1 MRTIRAL
8 SALTLLAISAWPTP
22 ATGAAPAGGGPDV
35 EVLENELYR
44 LEFDSA
50 HGRLLRFLDKAGG
63 VDLRPPEALAG
74 NFRLIV
80 PVPDEPRN
88 FVEGRDQPLSQV
100 RRGQDSLVLVWNGP
114 LTDAGGR
121 RHDLDVTMT
130 VSLEQEAAVFRLAL
144 VNRGEHRV
152 QEAWYPR
159 IGGLLNFGPS
169 DASAPLTLQ
178 PPPHTGK
185 RFSRPFGEYLV
196 PYPTQNMGFV
206 NLQNPA
212 TGRSMYLGAHDPEAR
227 FRCFCFQEVGTGPD
241 SDVCAG
247 LIHYPFVAPD
257 ETFVGAPLVV
267 RFHAGDWVSAG
278 RTIYRP
284 WFIRQFGLMKPA
296 DDWIRRES
304 FYQMIMIM
312 LPEGNV
318 NYICRQIPDLA
329 RDGLKYGIRSLQIA
343 GWQCGGHDNGY
354 PYYEPDPRLGTWGD
368 LREAVRQCHEM
379 GVKVYFFVNIHVQNV
394 DTVWYRRELKDYDF
408 EMVSGHPAWLAGWGM
423 GTLASRMGLTT
434 PLMTFADPSFPG
446 LAEPQLAYFRRL
458 AEIGA
463 DGIHIDKN
471 FPSAINLNPRVVMS
485 PDRSPWEGTIRLI
498 ERIAREC
505 RAIHPDFRISSETNW
520 DRFLSFGAATWWAGN
535 MSVARRVFP
544 ELAETVGL
552 YQPYDY
558 IGVNDAVRQG
568 WVVMVSPFHFNRSMD
583 CEPWRGLAGYIRDVK
598 RIRDELAD
606 DVFLGEMLEPG
617 EAVFGEEPL
626 PAGLEHA
633 VYRNLDNGR
642 RACVLTNRAAAPL
655 SATLK
660 AFGDRRGRAVR
671 IWRPGGDPVRADL
684 PATITVES
692 ERLVFVVED

>member
-1 MRTIRAL
+1 M
-8 SALTLLAISAWPTP
+8 LLMLWVLWPPVVQAAATDGP
-22 ATGAAPAGGGPDV
+22 AV
-35 EVLENELYR
+35 EVLENDLYR

-50 HGRLLRFLDKAGG
+50 HGRLLRLLDKAGG
-63 VDLRPPEALAG
+63 VDLKPPAPLAG
-74 NFRLIV
+74 SFRLVV
-80 PVPDEPRN
+80 PQPDGAGS
-88 FVEGRDQPLSQV
+88 FVEGREQALSQI
-100 RRGQDSLVLVWNGP
+100 RRGEGSLVLVWNGP

-121 RHDLDVTMT
+121 WHDLDATMT
-130 VSLEQEAAVFRLAL
+130 VSLEQEAVVFRMAL
-144 VNRGEHRV
+144 VNRGPQKV
-152 QEAWYPR
+152 QEVWYPQ
-159 IGGLLNFGPS
+159 IGGLLGLASP
-169 DASAPLTLQ
+169 DASAPLTLE

-196 PYPTQNMGFV
+196 PYPTQNMAFV
-206 NLQNPA
+206 NLQNPD
-212 TGRSMYLGAHDPEAR
+212 TGRSIYLGAHDPEAR
-227 FRCFCFQEVGTGPD
+227 FKCFCFREAGTGAD
-241 SDVCAG
+241 SEVFAG

-318 NYICRQIPDLA
+318 NYTIRQIPELA
-329 RDGLKYGIRSLQIA
+329 RDGLKYGVRSLQIA

-354 PYYEPDPRLGTWGD
+354 PYYEPDPRLGTWDD
-368 LREAVRQCHEM
+368 LREAIRQCHEM
-379 GVKVYFFVNIHVQNV
+379 GVKVYFFVNIHVQNL
-394 DTVWYRRELKDYDF
+394 DTAWYRRELRDYDF
-408 EMVSGHPAWLAGWGM
+408 EMISGHPVWVAGWGM

-471 FPSAINLNPRVVMS
+471 FPSAINFNPRVVMS

-498 ERIAREC
+498 ERIHREC
-505 RAIHPDFRISSETNW
+505 RAIHPEFRISSETNW
-520 DRFLSFGAATWWAGN
+520 DRFLSYGAATWWAGN
-535 MSVARRVFP
+535 MSMARKVFP

-552 YQPYDY
+552 YQPYDS
-558 IGVNDAVRQG
+558 IAVNDAVRQG

-583 CEPWRGLAGYIRDVK
+583 CGPWRGLAGYIRDVK
-598 RIRDELAD
+598 KVRDELAGY
-606 DVFLGEMLEPG
+606 VFLGEMLEPG
-617 EAVFGEEPL
+617 EAVFREVPL
-626 PAGLEHA
+626 PPGLEYA
-633 VYRNLDNGR
+633 VYRNLDNDR
-642 RACVLTNRAAAPL
+642 RACVLTNRGAGPAT
-655 SATLK
+655 ATLT
-660 AFGDRRGRAVR
+660 ALGERRDGPVR
-671 IWRPGGDPVRADL
+671 IWRPGAEPAGDSL
-684 PATITVES
+684 PAAITVES
-692 ERLVFVVED
+692 ERVVFVVED